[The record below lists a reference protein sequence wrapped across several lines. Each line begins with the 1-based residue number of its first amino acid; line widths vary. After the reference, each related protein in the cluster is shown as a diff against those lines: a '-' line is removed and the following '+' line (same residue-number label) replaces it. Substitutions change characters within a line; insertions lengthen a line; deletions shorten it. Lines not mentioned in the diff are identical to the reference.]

1 MSNNVIPISQAR
13 APAAMRERLNTGVAT
28 NRNFADGVRD
38 AFPMLSIKGKV
49 FRLRVDGQETPFI
62 DQQTR
67 QVIPALDI
75 VLANASRLISKAYY
89 IRGFVDDG
97 DFLPPD
103 CWSLDS
109 VRPDPSVANKV
120 SPTCA
125 NCPKNAFGS
134 APARN
139 PEEGKRGGKACSD
152 ARRIA
157 VVMPGHLQKQGIE
170 PLVFLLRVPATSLKS
185 LKAYAQMLER
195 NGWEPAAC
203 VTRLA
208 FDYNEA
214 YPKLTF
220 NFVDALTDQEYAQ
233 IVQIAESPSTA
244 SMLEAPDFDTGVPG
258 NATPNAAMEPRV
270 RQETPTFSDP
280 SIVAGQPAGAQQ
292 QQEPPMRQD
301 PPMRETQTVRPQDQ
315 GNLADVLQGRQTAQ
329 PQTQAQDT
337 IIELPTGERF
347 NTATG
352 EFLPAGQ
359 PAVEM
364 PSFDPMT
371 IALPDGRFFN
381 QTTKAFVVGPEVGAP
396 AVAGTPAEPPH
407 RRRASRAK
415 PKGET
420 PPVGRQQQA
429 EPVTGVAEAAQQ
441 QAAPPAA
448 NGNGAV
454 TAPEGAAP
462 AMLPASA
469 ALDDILKSV
478 LPKR

>member
-13 APAAMRERLNTGVAT
+13 APAAMRQRLQQGVAT

-49 FRLRVDGQETPFI
+49 FRLRVDGVETPFI

-67 QVIPALDI
+67 QVIPALDV

-103 CWSLDS
+103 CWSLDG

-157 VVMPGHLQKQGIE
+157 VLMPSQLQKPDKD
-170 PLVFLLRVPATSLKS
+170 PLVFLMRVPATSLKS

-203 VTRLA
+203 VTRLS

-214 YPKLTF
+214 YPKLVF

-233 IVQIAESPSTA
+233 VVQIAESPSTA
-244 SMLEAPDFDTGVPG
+244 SMLEAPDFDTGVPA
-258 NATPNAAMEPRV
+258 NPTPNANLEQRV
-270 RQETPTFSDP
+270 RQAEPGLQDP
-280 SIVAGQPAGAQQ
+280 SILGGQQAGAQPAQQ
-292 QQEPPMRQD
+292 QQEPPMRQGV
-301 PPMRETQTVRPQDQ
+301 QAQ
-315 GNLADVLQGRQTAQ
+315 GSLADILQGQPAHAESLAPGAAGIFK
-329 PQTQAQDT
+329 PQTQAADP

-352 EFLPAGQ
+352 EFLPVGE
-359 PAVEM
+359 PKVEM
-364 PSFDPMT
+364 PSFDPAT
-371 IALPDGRFFN
+371 IALPDGRFFH
-381 QTTKAFVVGPEVGAP
+381 QPSGKFVVGPEVGAP
-396 AVAGTPAEPPH
+396 EIGKGPTEPPK
-407 RRRASRAK
+407 RTRTRTKKDPAPAAA
-415 PKGET
+415 T
-420 PPVGRQQQA
+420 P
-429 EPVTGVAEAAQQ
+429 EAGQ
-441 QAAPPAA
+441 QAAPEAAAPAGEQPPAAA
-448 NGNGAV
+448 NGNGA
-454 TAPEGAAP
+454 AAAGP
-462 AMLPASA
+462 AILPASA
-469 ALDDILKSV
+469 ALNDILKSV
-478 LPKR
+478 LPK